1 MRHYD
6 VFNGDADGI
15 CALQQLRLA
24 QPREAV
30 LVTGL
35 KRDIAL
41 LARVDAQ
48 AGDTV
53 TVLDVSLHRNR
64 EALQRL
70 LARGVSVE
78 YFDHHFAGEV
88 PVHPLLRATLDP
100 APGVCTSLLVDRH
113 LDGRQRRWAVVGA
126 FGDNMPAPAQALAAA
141 AGLVPDEVERLRAL
155 GEAINYNAYGETQDD
170 VLVPAERLVPLLRPF
185 ADPLVFLA
193 REPLAQAL
201 VQRQAE
207 DLAQALA
214 VAPAHELPG
223 TTVVLLPDAPWARR
237 VLGTFA
243 NALSRRDPARAHAV
257 LRASGDDAFVASV
270 RAPQSDPRGA
280 DALCLGFPTGGGRAA
295 AAGIDHLA
303 REELDGFLDALNR
316 TFPAPH

>member
-48 AGDTV
+48 AGDSV

-64 EALQRL
+64 EALQAL
-70 LARGVSVE
+70 LARGVHVD

-88 PVHPLLRATLDP
+88 PVHPLLHATLDP

-141 AGLVPDEVERLRAL
+141 GGLAPDEIERLRAL
-155 GEAINYNAYGETQDD
+155 GEAINYNAYGETEAD
-170 VLVPAERLVPLLRPF
+170 VLVPAARLVPLVRPF
-185 ADPLVFLA
+185 ADPLDFLA
-193 REPLAQAL
+193 QDPLAQTL
-201 VQRQAE
+201 VQRAIE
-207 DLAQALA
+207 AFPQAL
-214 VAPAHELPG
+214 E
-223 TTVVLLPDAPWARR
+223 T
-237 VLGTFA
+237 LGRIRQHLAGHQVDIEQQHLT
-243 NALSRRDPARAHAV
+243 LGRWIEVDRAQENITAIE
-257 LRASGDDAFVASV
+257 
-270 RAPQSDPRGA
+270 GA
-280 DALCLGFPTGGGRAA
+280 DAATLERARYW
-295 AAGIDHLA
+295 L
-303 REELDGFLDALNR
+303 RETPRPPYVIPEIV
-316 TFPAPH
+316 